1 MSCKEKSQNACFASV
16 FKNVLDNNR
25 LATFSL
31 PSPQISYDIFDCRK
45 PKKPAKQGHLLFSL
59 WEDQVEFGVSKDS
72 HPTHPSVPACTEGW
86 LLSPICHHMYK
97 VAVTAPG
104 MRCSHNQM
112 RNGEGLGQ
120 GVIPMCLFPFI
131 MEGTFQKNLERWWR
145 SQHAN
150 PEYNILACWIFH
162 VRGTFCYTWRKR
174 TSLSQKAKQRGTKK
188 DLNEETC

>member
-16 FKNVLDNNR
+16 FKNVLDSNQ

-45 PKKPAKQGHLLFSL
+45 PKNLQNKGIYCLVCEKTKLN
-59 WEDQVEFGVSKDS
+59 S

-150 PEYNILACWIFH
+150 PEYNILACWLFH